1 MGDVYDAMNRAQ
13 RDKGPKSH
21 NAGNDSPTSPPEDTT
36 PVLPSEQVAKAA
48 DSGELAHHKTNSKP
62 DASSM
67 VVDVQKKVEA
77 ESALVSSEST
87 SMPKEDPASPNR
99 YSSELIP
106 HHDRASII
114 TEQYRAIR
122 TQMLARIRN
131 QRIQT
136 VVITSASPN
145 EGKSVTALNMG
156 ITFSELRTQKTLV
169 VEGDLRRPSFP
180 QLLDRDA
187 YPGLLHVLK
196 GEVDKVD
203 DAIHPTVYDNLYFMP
218 AGGRDNATSTELLS
232 SPRMIQVLAQ
242 MKDQFDHIFVD
253 TPPVLN
259 VTDASILGAICDQVL
274 LVIRMNTTPQDLVD
288 RAKRLLRASNCNIAG
303 AVLTH
308 LANTTP
314 KYLYR
319 YAY

>member
-1 MGDVYDAMNRAQ
+1 MGAVYDAMNRAQ
-13 RDKGPKSH
+13 QDKKAKPYNGEGGGATSPQE
-21 NAGNDSPTSPPEDTT
+21 NPTSASPI
-36 PVLPSEQVAKAA
+36 EQSTKAA
-48 DSGELAHHKTNSKP
+48 AGAQNTMEAELDPAPSKSTRVHKEGPPSTNS
-62 DASSM
+62 
-67 VVDVQKKVEA
+67 
-77 ESALVSSEST
+77 
-87 SMPKEDPASPNR
+87 
-99 YSSELIP
+99 YSNELIP

-131 QRIQT
+131 HRIQT

-145 EGKSVTALNMG
+145 AGKSLTALNMG
-156 ITFSELRTQKTLV
+156 ITFSELRTHKTLV

-180 QLLDRDA
+180 HLLDRDA
-187 YPGLLHVLK
+187 CPGLLHVLK

-203 DAIHPTVYDNLYFMP
+203 HAIPQTDYDNLCFMP
-218 AGGRDNATSTELLS
+218 AGGSDNATSTELLA
-232 SPRMIQVLAQ
+232 SPRMIQVLEQ
-242 MKDQFDHIFVD
+242 MKDRFDHIFVD

-288 RAKRLLRASNCNIAG
+288 RAKRLLSASNCEIAG

-308 LANTTP
+308 LTDTPP